1 MSRKKQTVKKK
12 LGLPPGSLVHLGDRK
27 AENAKISILEYNLE
41 ECTETHHPDII
52 SGIKNRDQQKNLW
65 INVDG
70 LHNTDIVASA
80 GTEFNLHPLLL
91 EDVLNTEHRP
101 KVEEFDDCIFISL
114 KMIGIGTNNDIVTE
128 QLSMVLGSNWLL
140 SFQEQ
145 EGDVFEQIRERL
157 RENKGLLRQKGTDYL
172 LYRLLDTVVD
182 NYYYVMEHISDR
194 AELLEDGV
202 LQNANKKILPQIQE
216 LKRELMDLKRAINP
230 MREIVTTLQKE
241 ENELINESTQRY
253 LRDVYEHI
261 IQINDMLEANRELA
275 GNIMDLYLSNINNRM
290 NEVMKV
296 LTIISTIFIP
306 LSFMVGLYGMNFD
319 NMPELH
325 WRYGYFGVWGVAL
338 LTVAGMLYYFKKK
351 RWL

>member
-1 MSRKKQTVKKK
+1 
-12 LGLPPGSLVHLGDRK
+12 
-27 AENAKISILEYNLE
+27 
-41 ECTETHHPDII
+41 
-52 SGIKNRDQQKNLW
+52 
-65 INVDG
+65 
-70 LHNTDIVASA
+70 
-80 GTEFNLHPLLL
+80 
-91 EDVLNTEHRP
+91 
-101 KVEEFDDCIFISL
+101 
-114 KMIGIGTNNDIVTE
+114 
-128 QLSMVLGSNWLL
+128 
-140 SFQEQ
+140 
-145 EGDVFEQIRERL
+145 
-157 RENKGLLRQKGTDYL
+157 
-172 LYRLLDTVVD
+172 
-182 NYYYVMEHISDR
+182 
-194 AELLEDGV
+194 
-202 LQNANKKILPQIQE
+202 
-216 LKRELMDLKRAINP
+216 